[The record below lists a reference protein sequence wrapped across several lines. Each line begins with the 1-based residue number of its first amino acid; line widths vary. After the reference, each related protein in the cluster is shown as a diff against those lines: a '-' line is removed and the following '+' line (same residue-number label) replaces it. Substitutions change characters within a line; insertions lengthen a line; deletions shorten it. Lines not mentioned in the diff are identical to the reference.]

1 MVTILVELASGLIPV
16 SLFHRCRPDSLETCI
31 GTAILEE
38 YDLAA
43 AAVILCVEPGTA
55 AKLSEVD
62 VRLEAV
68 DGFLELWVT
77 VTVA

>member
-1 MVTILVELASGLIPV
+1 M
-16 SLFHRCRPDSLETCI
+16 ETCV